1 MWRLL
6 LVLGLLAGVGAGPV
20 PAQEWSGTAAV
31 DVAGGYQTNLYLD
44 PVLGTWNDD
53 VTPAL
58 AALTPRLGL
67 SRTTSRTR
75 LDLTVRSRLHPRRT
89 DMPQLTQSTL
99 RFRYHLAPEWSL
111 GATGGGTRYRFT
123 TTTVDVTPRTVR
135 DSWWLLPT
143 LQWTPTDESMLTVRT
158 GLTQRVDRSLART
171 DRQTSGLASLRAT
184 HWLTDRVRGGVRLYA
199 SNGRTS
205 LAELGFGGTG
215 GSLSATYWPTSA
227 VSVRGTM
234 GIEQLRYE
242 TESGTA
248 RDHIGRTGVEVEW
261 NLRPTITLFGR
272 SEASYAALDQADSG
286 TTDLHVSGGLRLQV
300 QRVLGGTS
308 DPPPQRRVCH
318 NTDDGLRLR
327 VPYEGGGTLHV
338 TGDFNGWSLPGVP
351 LEPANGGAWQTT
363 LDLPPGRYTYRV
375 RVVDG
380 DETRWLDLPS
390 YAQTAQDSFGGTNGV
405 CTVH

>member
-1 MWRLL
+1 M
-6 LVLGLLAGVGAGPV
+6 
-20 PAQEWSGTAAV
+20 

-44 PVLGTWNDD
+44 PVLETWNAD

-89 DMPQLTQSTL
+89 DTPQLTQSTL
-99 RFRYHLAPEWSL
+99 RFRYHLTPEWTL

-123 TTTVDVTPRTVR
+123 TTTNSDPPTVR
-135 DSWWLLPT
+135 ESWWLLPA
-143 LQWTPTDESMLTVRT
+143 LQWTPTDETMFTFRT
-158 GLTQRVDRSLART
+158 GLTQRVERSFSAT

-184 HWLTDRVRGGVRLYA
+184 RWLTDRVRGGLRLYV
-199 SNGRTS
+199 SDGRTS
-205 LAELGFGGTG
+205 LAETGFGGTG

-227 VSVRGTM
+227 VSVRGTV
-234 GIEQLRYE
+234 GAEQLRYE
-242 TESGTA
+242 TGDATA
-248 RDHIGRTGVEVEW
+248 RDWIGRVGIEAEW
-261 NLRPTITLFGR
+261 TLRPTITLFGR
-272 SEASYAALDQADSG
+272 TKALYAALDQQDSG

-308 DPPPQRRVCH
+308 DPPPQRRVCR

-327 VPYEGGGTLHV
+327 VPYDGDGKVHV

-351 LEPANGGAWQTT
+351 LTPADGGAWQTT
-363 LDLPPGRYTYRV
+363 LDLPSGRYAYRF

-380 DETRWLDLPS
+380 DQERWLDLPS
-390 YAQTAQDSFGGTNGV
+390 YAQTAQDAFGSTNGI